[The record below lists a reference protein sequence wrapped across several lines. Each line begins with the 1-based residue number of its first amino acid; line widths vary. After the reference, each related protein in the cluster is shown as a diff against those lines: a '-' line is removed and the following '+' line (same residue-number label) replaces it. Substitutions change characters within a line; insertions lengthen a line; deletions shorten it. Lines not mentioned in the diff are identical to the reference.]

1 MGLHKV
7 RFTVSSEFPG
17 EFEQMLMLVILQLGD
32 DAYGAR
38 IRERLIEDVGREPSA
53 GALYT
58 TLKRLET
65 KGYVSARE
73 GDSGADRAGRPRR
86 YYRPTEAGTASLR
99 RSRAALLQLW
109 APVATTLDKA

>member
-1 MGLHKV
+1 
-7 RFTVSSEFPG
+7 VSNDFPG
-17 EFEQMLMLVILQLGD
+17 EFEQMLMLVIMQLGD

-38 IRERLIEDVGREPSA
+38 IREQLIEDVGREPSA

-65 KGYVSARE
+65 KGYVTARTGE
-73 GDSGADRAGRPRR
+73 VSADRAGRPRR

-109 APVATTLDKA
+109 APVATTLDQVT

>member
-1 MGLHKV
+1 M
-7 RFTVSSEFPG
+7 SNDFPG

-38 IRERLIEDVGREPSA
+38 IRERLVEDVGREPSA

-65 KGYVSARE
+65 KGYVTAHA
-73 GDSGADRAGRPRR
+73 GDTSPERAGRPRR

-109 APVATTLDKA
+109 APVASRLDQA